1 MPYRVKA
8 LLGYTNSDLFAP
20 SHNTFWSYDHS
31 HRFLQ
36 NEYFRIVFEG
46 GVFVLPKKYFGPIAR
61 LRIGRRPLLSAEI
74 VGVAQALD
82 K

>member
-8 LLGYTNSDLFAP
+8 LLGYTNSDLFGPA
-20 SHNTFWSYDHS
+20 NTFWSYDHR

-46 GVFVLPKKYFGPIAR
+46 DVFVLPKKYFGPIAG

-74 VGVAQALD
+74 VGVAQVLD